1 MIALYR
7 QAVTRLSG
15 RLPEALALLFVR
27 IALGHVFWASGR
39 TKVEGLTVTDTTYL
53 LFAEE
58 FALPVIPSELAAQIT
73 TVAEHVFPV
82 LLLLGLATRFSA
94 AALAIMTLVIQFL
107 VFPDAWWPQHSLW
120 LALAV
125 VLIVRGGGLFSV
137 DATLARRVS

>member
-1 MIALYR
+1 MMALYR
-7 QAVTRLSG
+7 QAITWLSG
-15 RLPEALALLFVR
+15 PLPEALTLLLVR

-39 TKVEGLTVTDTTYL
+39 TKVEGLTITDTTYL

-82 LLLLGLATRFSA
+82 LLLVGLATRISA
-94 AALAIMTLVIQFL
+94 AALAIMTLVIQFF

-137 DATLARRVS
+137 DAALARRAR